1 MKKMTPQEI
10 AVKADQ
16 LKNEVNAVSIPMTTA
31 GQLALFRQVKRM
43 TNDICVLLREL
54 AEWKAK

>member
-1 MKKMTPQEI
+1 MTPQEI